1 LQFQSDEQDGRP
13 DVGELFPLLAGVFA
27 GVVGMRLPTRKLR
40 AACVAAVSVAFGV
53 IATLVN
59 GEGLFLIPVD
69 TAIVGL
75 TGFAILAG
83 PRLWARVAR
92 RAPAAGSHEQRAEG

>member
-1 LQFQSDEQDGRP
+1 M
-13 DVGELFPLLAGVFA
+13 GELFPLLAGVLA
-27 GVVGMRLPTRKLR
+27 GVVAMRLSTRKRR
-40 AACVAAVSVAFGV
+40 AACIAAVSVAFGV

-92 RAPAAGSHEQRAEG
+92 RAPMARRDERRARG